1 MSTEAVEARIAK
13 LEAQMTTLIDS
24 TQDLTRN
31 MASLVSHMDGF
42 TTTLVNVVSNK
53 IPEGSM
59 SLNSHKQIVTS
70 LIWAFT
76 GVIGFIMGVREFVA
90 YMHPG

>member
-1 MSTEAVEARIAK
+1 
-13 LEAQMTTLIDS
+13 
-24 TQDLTRN
+24 
-31 MASLVSHMDGF
+31 
-42 TTTLVNVVSNK
+42 VNVVSNK

-59 SLNSHKQIVTS
+59 SLQSHKQIVTS

-76 GVIGFIMGVREFVA
+76 GAIGFILGVREFVA

>member
-1 MSTEAVEARIAK
+1 MEEDGVEQRIAK
-13 LEAQMTTLIDS
+13 LEVQMVTLIES
-24 TQDLTRN
+24 TQNLTRN

-59 SLNSHKQIVTS
+59 TIQSHKQIVTS
-70 LIWAFT
+70 LIWAFS
-76 GVIGFIMGVREFVA
+76 GAIGFILGVREFVA
-90 YMHPG
+90 YVHPG